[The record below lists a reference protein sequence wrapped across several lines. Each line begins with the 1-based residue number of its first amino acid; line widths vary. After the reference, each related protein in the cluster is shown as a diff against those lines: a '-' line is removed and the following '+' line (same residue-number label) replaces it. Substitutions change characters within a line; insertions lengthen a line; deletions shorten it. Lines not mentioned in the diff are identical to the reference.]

1 MSKNSLRIWT
11 ESRTAIG
18 IKALASH
25 PRKSVK
31 RGEGQR
37 DVSVSFA
44 GVTFRPGEH
53 LYADADGV
61 VVAARPLDL
70 AGE

>member
-1 MSKNSLRIWT
+1 MHL
-11 ESRTAIG
+11 G
-18 IKALASH
+18 VKALATN
-25 PRKSVK
+25 PTKSLK

-37 DVSVSFA
+37 DVSLSFA